1 MLSSANYKANE
12 SNWQHYPESNQAN
25 KHQCSHSSN
34 AIAVPRKQ
42 YTPHINLTQT
52 TSSPQPKAITI
63 YMNQKEA
70 NPKSPANQSTK
81 HQQSVAQISTYN
93 KSSQPKTQ
101 SHVQSTNHNE
111 HTVVLTKHTNIQS
124 IHGNKQTS
132 TTKGNNNLHHKVT

>member
-25 KHQCSHSSN
+25 KASML
-34 AIAVPRKQ
+34 PLKQ
-42 YTPHINLTQT
+42 RNRGPTQT
-52 TSSPQPKAITI
+52 IHTTHKSNSDNQFTTTKSNHNIHESKGGKSKITCKSYTTS
-63 YMNQKEA
+63 
-70 NPKSPANQSTK
+70 
-81 HQQSVAQISTYN
+81 